1 MTTRNQIV
9 ASIMHAVVTYPLPQL
24 SFEACWSL
32 FAKHAFDTRNPS
44 EQPTLKRISEEIVKK
59 CKGLPLAT
67 ESLGTLLH
75 SKVEV
80 EEWHRILKSKIWDLP
95 ND

>member
-1 MTTRNQIV
+1 MTNHNQSV

-24 SFEACWSL
+24 SFEAYWSL
-32 FAKHAFDTRNPS
+32 FAKHAFNTRNPAKK
-44 EQPTLKRISEEIVKK
+44 PTLKRIGEEIVKK

-67 ESLGTLLH
+67 ETLGALLH

-80 EEWHRILKSKIWDLP
+80 GNGIEY
-95 ND
+95 